1 MAAASATVGA
11 TVFLGLAAGGLCAG
25 CGDVPPRPAVL
36 SFAGAGAPDLTSQA
50 RSVVRLRIQDSSMS
64 LVRSGVLVG
73 ERGYVL
79 TAFSN
84 VGVTGVRT
92 GRAATVLGAGGRP
105 GTLYAGGEDIRVE
118 VFDSPYRPEPT
129 EYVARVVRGDMRL
142 NLALLRIVAA
152 EDGPLPPGQEFAAVP
167 LDAAAPPA
175 WGQWLWVIGASV
187 QGGLHVGSNVVAQG
201 ILNSQGTMAGYYLGM
216 LPSFVDGAPAYDA
229 EGRLVGIMQSS
240 FLRPAERV
248 PRSWL
253 DEMRGEIVDRRIDG
267 MPLLRSGE
275 WTEVDLV
282 GDTFRTASLYEEA
295 PEGSVEDFLFTVPN
309 QSPGTVRV
317 EPPVDI
323 VALESS
329 RVLGSGVGE
338 LFVPSENDV
347 FVVVR
352 FPRSEDPSGL
362 SFRVLFTAEER

>member
-1 MAAASATVGA
+1 
-11 TVFLGLAAGGLCAG
+11 
-25 CGDVPPRPAVL
+25 
-36 SFAGAGAPDLTSQA
+36 
-50 RSVVRLRIQDSSMS
+50 
-64 LVRSGVLVG
+64 
-73 ERGYVL
+73 
-79 TAFSN
+79 
-84 VGVTGVRT
+84 
-92 GRAATVLGAGGRP
+92 
-105 GTLYAGGEDIRVE
+105 
-118 VFDSPYRPEPT
+118 
-129 EYVARVVRGDMRL
+129 
-142 NLALLRIVAA
+142 
-152 EDGPLPPGQEFAAVP
+152 
-167 LDAAAPPA
+167 
-175 WGQWLWVIGASV
+175 
-187 QGGLHVGSNVVAQG
+187 
-201 ILNSQGTMAGYYLGM
+201 
-216 LPSFVDGAPAYDA
+216 
-229 EGRLVGIMQSS
+229 MQSS